1 MGIVAL
7 EKDET
12 LAAGTGLFS
21 LLSEAFDFAPAVG
34 LAVGLA
40 VPLALGEG

>member
-7 EKDET
+7 EQDDT
-12 LAAGTGLFS
+12 LAAGTGL
-21 LLSEAFDFAPAVG
+21 LRPEEAFDFTPAAG

>member
-12 LAAGTGLFS
+12 LAAGTGL
-21 LLSEAFDFAPAVG
+21 LAAVG
-34 LAVGLA
+34 LLAVGVL

>member
-1 MGIVAL
+1 MAL

-21 LLSEAFDFAPAVG
+21 LLSEAFDFAPAAVG
-34 LAVGLA
+34 LVVGLA